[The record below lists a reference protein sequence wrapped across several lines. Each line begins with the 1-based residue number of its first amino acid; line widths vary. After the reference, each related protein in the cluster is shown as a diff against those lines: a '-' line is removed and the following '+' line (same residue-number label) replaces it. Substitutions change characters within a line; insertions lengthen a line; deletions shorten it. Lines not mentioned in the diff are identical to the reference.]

1 MMAIEEK
8 EIGANKIIEEGKDW
22 EKSKWE
28 IVMEL
33 VQTDFQDGVITEEA
47 TCQAMILIPKGG
59 GDYRGIGIVEVVWKA
74 VAVILNRRFTA
85 SIT

>member
-1 MMAIEEK
+1 MAIEEK
-8 EIGANKIIEEGKDW
+8 ERGYDKGIEEGKEW

-28 IVMEL
+28 MVMEL
-33 VQTDFQDGVITEEA
+33 VQTDFQDGFIKEEA

-59 GDYRGIGIVEVVWKA
+59 GDYRGIGIVEVVWKE
-74 VAVILNRRFTA
+74 VAVILNHRFTS